1 MEVEVFDARKALLQ
15 GIHEGE
21 ETAAAVC
28 SISWSYSQLLS
39 PSFIQVALKARLSGQ
54 LFCGGSILS
63 ERWVITA
70 AHCLEEAQDSF
81 FIRVGKIDRH
91 RPVPPLLKHDG
102 IALCEVL
109 NNLFINWF
117 VE

>member
-15 GIHEGE
+15 GTHEGK

-28 SISWSYSQLLS
+28 SISCSYSQLFS
-39 PSFIQVALKARLSGQ
+39 PSFIQVALIERPNGQ

-70 AHCLEEAQDSF
+70 AHCLVEAQDSF
-81 FIRVGKIDRH
+81 FVRVGKI
-91 RPVPPLLKHDG
+91 G
-102 IALCEVL
+102 
-109 NNLFINWF
+109 
-117 VE
+117 